1 MGPNK
6 SVILKSSPSAKTK
19 LGTTR
24 LHRYNDFPHLS
35 IEEEMAETNRA
46 FLYEEQ
52 EPPGKKFPFL

>member
-6 SVILKSSPSAKTK
+6 SVILKSSPSAKKTK

-24 LHRYNDFPHLS
+24 LHKYNDFPHLS

-52 EPPGKKFPFL
+52 PPGKKFPFL